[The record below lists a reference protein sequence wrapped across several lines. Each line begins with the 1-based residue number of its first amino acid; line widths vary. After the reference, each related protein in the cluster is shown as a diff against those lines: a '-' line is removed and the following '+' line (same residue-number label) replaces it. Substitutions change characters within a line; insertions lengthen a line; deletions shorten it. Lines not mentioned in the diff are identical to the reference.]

1 MTSANEDKSFEIELE
16 IEIEEELTLVESS
29 RPEEAAVAPVGE
41 WLFDPADAERDEVGL
56 RNLLGAVEKL
66 EGDS

>member
-1 MTSANEDKSFEIELE
+1 MTSADEDRSFEVELE
-16 IEIEEELTLVESS
+16 IEIEEELTLVASS
-29 RPEEAAVAPVGE
+29 RPEEAAAAPVGE
-41 WLFDPADAERDEVGL
+41 WLFDPADAERDEIGL

>member
-1 MTSANEDKSFEIELE
+1 MTSADEDRSFEIELE

-29 RPEEAAVAPVGE
+29 RPEEAAAEPVGD
-41 WLFDPADAERDEVGL
+41 WLFDPTDAERDEVGL

-66 EGDS
+66 EGDA